1 MLNVKMEKDENDL
14 ELKTLIRL
22 QFEND
27 WEMIRWAVNL
37 FDKVRVL
44 HKS

>member
-14 ELKTLIRL
+14 ELKKLIRL
-22 QFEND
+22 QFDND

-37 FDKVRVL
+37 FDKVFVL
-44 HKS
+44 RTG